1 MKDRFKSL
9 DGWRGL
15 SIIFVLCGHL
25 LPLGPKS
32 WQLNGAVAAS
42 GMVLFF
48 ILSGFLI
55 TTILIKN
62 QNVFHFLIRRFLRI
76 IPLAWLII
84 LITFIS
90 VGASYG
96 QYVTHLFF
104 YANWEPIALIP
115 STSHLWSLCVEM
127 QFYVGI
133 ALLIMVLK
141 TRAFPVLFILC
152 LAITSNRYLNGVHIA
167 INTYF
172 RVDEI
177 LAGCILAIIYSSD
190 AEKIKHYLGQL
201 SVIYLLPLLIISA
214 HPWGG
219 GLNYFRPYIAMV
231 LIGSTLF
238 NEKFGEKWLRNRF
251 LFYMASTSY
260 ALYVIHGGLSHTW
273 LGSGESLEKYI
284 KRPLLFAATFLLAHL
299 STFYFEK
306 HWINLGKKLT
316 SGKQSAS

>member
-15 SIIFVLCGHL
+15 SIILVLCGHL
-25 LPLGPKS
+25 LPIGPKS

-55 TTILIKN
+55 TTILIKD
-62 QNVFHFLIRRFLRI
+62 QNISHFLIRRFLRI

-84 LITFIS
+84 LITLVS
-90 VGASYG
+90 VGASYR
-96 QYVTHLFF
+96 QYFAHLFF

-133 ALLIMVLK
+133 ALLVILLK
-141 TRAFPVLFILC
+141 SRAFLALLALSF
-152 LAITSNRYLNGVHIA
+152 AITANRYLNGVEIA

-177 LAGCILAIIYSSD
+177 LAGCILAIIYSSG

-201 SVIYLLPLLIISA
+201 SIIYLLPLLIISA

-219 GLNYFRPYIAMV
+219 WLNYFRPYIAMM

-238 NEKFGEKWLRNRF
+238 NEKFGEQWLRSRF

-273 LGSGESLEKYI
+273 LGSGESVEKYI
-284 KRPLLFAATFLLAHL
+284 KRPLLFATTFLLAHL

-316 SGKQSAS
+316 SKNQSSL